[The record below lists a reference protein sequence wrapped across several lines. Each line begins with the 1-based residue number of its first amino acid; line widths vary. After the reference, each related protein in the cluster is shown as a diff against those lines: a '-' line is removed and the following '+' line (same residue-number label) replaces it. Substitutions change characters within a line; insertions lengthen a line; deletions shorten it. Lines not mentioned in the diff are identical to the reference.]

1 VPPSELPDHPN
12 SIDEVKTMSMQ
23 TVYDKLFSTLR
34 VSPRP
39 ATPSVIAAVCAA
51 LALIAVG
58 TSVVVRASDPK
69 AITEKPALTV
79 TTVLPQSAQIA
90 QLFSASGNIVAWQE
104 AIIGAEVN
112 GLRISEIRANIGDT
126 VRKGQTLATFAP
138 ETVEA
143 ELAQSK
149 ASVAEAEASLAEA
162 QANAERAKSLEASGA
177 LSAQQIQQYTTAA
190 KTAEARL
197 AAAKAV
203 ARVQQVRLAQTQ
215 LVAPDDGVVSG
226 RTATV
231 GAVVQAGQELFRM
244 VRRNRLEWRA
254 EVTSAELGK
263 VSIGQAVSV
272 LTPAG
277 ESVRGKVR
285 MIAPTI
291 DPTTRNVQVFVD
303 LEPSKA
309 AKAGMF
315 ARGNFA
321 LGTTAGL
328 TIPQQALV
336 VRDGFSYVFVIE
348 GETNPAGAL
357 PRVKQLKVESG
368 RRVGDRI
375 EVRAGLDANTAV
387 VASGAGFLKDG
398 DAVRVVAAPTAPAA
412 PAIPAAPK
420 KS

>member
-1 VPPSELPDHPN
+1 
-12 SIDEVKTMSMQ
+12 MSMSN
-23 TVYDKLFSTLR
+23 VYDTLTSKLRTA
-34 VSPRP
+34 PRR
-39 ATPSVIAAVCAA
+39 AILAAVVAA
-51 LALIAVG
+51 VAVTAVG
-58 TSVVVRASDPK
+58 TSVMVRASDPK
-69 AITEKPALTV
+69 AAVEKPALAV
-79 TTVLPQSAQIA
+79 TTVLPQQAQIA
-90 QLFSASGNIVAWQE
+90 ALFSASGNIVAWQE

-112 GLRISEIRANIGDT
+112 GLRISELRAAIGDN
-126 VRKGQTLATFAP
+126 VRKGQALASFAP

-149 ASVAEAEASLAEA
+149 ATVAEAEAALAEA

-197 AAAKAV
+197 AAAKAL
-203 ARVQQVRLAQTQ
+203 ARVQQVRLSQTQ
-215 LVAPDDGVVSG
+215 LLAPDDGVISA
-226 RTATV
+226 RSATV

-254 EVTSAELGK
+254 EVTAAELGK
-263 VSIGQAVSV
+263 VSVGQAVSV
-272 LTPAG
+272 VTPAG
-277 ESVRGKVR
+277 DTVRGKVR
-285 MIAPTI
+285 MVAPTA
-291 DPTTRNVQVFVD
+291 DPMTRNVQVFVD

-321 LGTTAGL
+321 LGNTAGI

-336 VRDGFSYVFVIE
+336 VRDGFSYVFTID
-348 GETNPAGAL
+348 GKAAAGGL
-357 PRVKQLKVESG
+357 PRVKQVKVESG
-368 RRVGDRI
+368 RRVGERI
-375 EVRAGLDANTAV
+375 EVRSGLDANTAV

-398 DAVRVVAAPTAPAA
+398 DLVRVVPPVSPAPA
-412 PAIPAAPK
+412 PATAK

>member
-1 VPPSELPDHPN
+1 
-12 SIDEVKTMSMQ
+12 MQ
-23 TVYDKLFSTLR
+23 TVYDKLTSKLR
-34 VSPRP
+34 ATPRR
-39 ATPSVIAAVCAA
+39 ATPSLIAAAVFAA
-51 LALIAVG
+51 LAISAVG

-69 AITEKPALTV
+69 AAAEKPALTV
-79 TTVLPQSAQIA
+79 TTVRPQTAQIA

-112 GLRISEIRANIGDT
+112 GLRISELRVNIGDN
-126 VRKGQTLATFAP
+126 VRKGQALATFAP

-149 ASVAEAEASLAEA
+149 ATVAEAEAALAEA

-197 AAAKAV
+197 ASAKAL
-203 ARVQQVRLAQTQ
+203 ARVQQVRLTQTQ
-215 LVAPDDGVVSG
+215 LTAPDDGVISA
-226 RTATV
+226 RAATV

-254 EVTSAELGK
+254 EVTAAELSK
-263 VSIGQAVSV
+263 VSVGQAVSV
-272 LTPAG
+272 VTPAG
-277 ESVRGKVR
+277 ETVRGKVR
-285 MIAPTI
+285 MIAPTV

-315 ARGNFA
+315 ARGNFT
-321 LGTTAGL
+321 LGNTAGL

-336 VRDGFSYVFVIE
+336 VRDGFSYVFAVDSKPN
-348 GETNPAGAL
+348 TAGAL
-357 PRVKQLKVESG
+357 PRVKQIKVESG

-375 EVRAGLDANTAV
+375 EVRSGLDANTAV
-387 VASGAGFLKDG
+387 VAAGAGFLKDG
-398 DAVRVVAAPTAPAA
+398 DAVRIVAESNTLTAPTASKPAA
-412 PAIPAAPK
+412 PVAAAAPK